1 MSAQVSTHLDEIP
14 TELQEPAESTRPE
27 APPPGDN
34 GGVISGESTKQT
46 FDLTPLEHQI
56 IALTL
61 EGCSGQERSSMVGIS
76 EEFLDAHLET
86 IYAKLGVS
94 NEFELVLFALDHGI
108 VATYEVPEGSA

>member
-14 TELQEPAESTRPE
+14 TARQEPAESTRPE
-27 APPPGDN
+27 APPQGDR
-34 GGVISGESTKQT
+34 GGHISGESTQET

-76 EEFLDAHLET
+76 EEFLDAHLKT

-94 NEFELVLFALDHGI
+94 NEFELILFALYHGI
-108 VATYEVPEGSA
+108 AANYEVPEGSA